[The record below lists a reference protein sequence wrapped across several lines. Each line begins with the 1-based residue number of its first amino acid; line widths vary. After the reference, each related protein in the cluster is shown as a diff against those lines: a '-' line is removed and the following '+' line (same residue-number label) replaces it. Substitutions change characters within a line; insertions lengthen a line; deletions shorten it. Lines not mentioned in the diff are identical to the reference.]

1 MHRGFNEGGRLSTPH
16 GLACYQRD
24 RVFTHNRI
32 FPWLLLLIQYI
43 GKCVSCVCY
52 LSKLFI
58 NCVFP
63 MIHFIVMIYIQ
74 GLFYQTIGFSRKD
87 VASLISICPR
97 LADWRPSRQCLR
109 SKWLC
114 APPTPYLHPACVYTQ
129 LNFAEPDSFVTGIVM
144 YLLGLQRSN
153 VHKPCCYITA
163 H

>member
-1 MHRGFNEGGRLSTPH
+1 MHRGFNEGGRLSTSH

-32 FPWLLLLIQYI
+32 LPWLLLLIQYI
-43 GKCVSCVCY
+43 GKCVPWVCY

-63 MIHFIVMIYIQ
+63 MIHFIVMIYIYRVQ
-74 GLFYQTIGFSRKD
+74 GLFSQTIGFSRKD
-87 VASLISICPR
+87 VASLISICLR

-114 APPTPYLHPACVYTQ
+114 APPMPYLHPACGYMQ
-129 LNFAEPDSFVTGIVM
+129 LNIAEPDSFVTQG
-144 YLLGLQRSN
+144 
-153 VHKPCCYITA
+153 
-163 H
+163 